1 MCFLSFSS
9 KTIFLFFETNDSLCQ
24 DTFNTNMCRLVSES
38 KGDKTLFEY
47 RLKVKLVTYNFENC
61 NFRFWK
67 YKEAL

>member
-9 KTIFLFFETNDSLCQ
+9 QINFLFFKANDSLCQ

-47 RLKVKLVTYNFENC
+47 RLKVKLVIYKFKNC
-61 NFRFWK
+61 NFWF
-67 YKEAL
+67 